1 VLELSI
7 FVENCILL
15 CYNKTKGVIMNI
27 YDENS
32 NEWFTK
38 SRSETLSNREPVRQ
52 IGNGI
57 SVENPALGLN
67 IYRNTFSIEDSKRY
81 INILESN
88 LSNNG
93 KYKWSEAQVT
103 NSTIPIKKAR
113 DCVDFKYKQEDL
125 GIKDHHNAELI
136 DLHEEIYQKL
146 KYCID
151 DYAKYW
157 GISVVYYEA
166 FNFVKYEGAGT
177 HFNIHADHGPAYN
190 CTVSAVIYINDE
202 YTGGDIEFPR
212 LDGLVHKPVV
222 GDIAVFPSNY
232 IYEHASLPMQSG
244 TKYCVVI
251 MTDIN
256 ELGHKQ

>member
-1 VLELSI
+1 
-7 FVENCILL
+7 
-15 CYNKTKGVIMNI
+15 MDI

-32 NEWFTK
+32 NHWFTK
-38 SRSETLSNREPVRQ
+38 DRSETTITRYPTRV
-52 IGNGI
+52 IGNNI
-57 SVENPALGLN
+57 VVENTALG
-67 IYRNTFSIEDSKRY
+67 IYLYKNTFSKADSERY
-81 INILESN
+81 IKILESN
-88 LSNNG
+88 LGGDG

-103 NSTIPIKKAR
+103 NSTVPIKKAR
-113 DCVDFKYKQEDL
+113 DAVDFKYKQENL
-125 GIKDHHNAELI
+125 GPRNETNAELI

-146 KYCID
+146 KYCVD

-157 GISVVYYEA
+157 GINVTYYEA

-190 CTVSAVIYINDE
+190 CTVSAVIYINEDYE
-202 YTGGDIEFPR
+202 GGDIKFPR
-212 LDGLVHKPVV
+212 LDNLVYAPKV

-232 IYEHASLPMQSG
+232 IYEHASLPMESG

-256 ELGHKQ
+256 ELGHK

>member
-1 VLELSI
+1 
-7 FVENCILL
+7 
-15 CYNKTKGVIMNI
+15 MDI

-32 NEWFTK
+32 NYWFTK
-38 SRSETLSNREPVRQ
+38 DRSETASNRVPVKSLTD
-52 IGNGI
+52 GI
-57 SVENPALGLN
+57 TAENLGLGLHV
-67 IYRNTFSIEDSKRY
+67 YHDTFSLEDSKRY
-81 INILESN
+81 INTLESN
-88 LSNNG
+88 LATGG

-103 NSTIPIKKAR
+103 NSTVPIKKAR
-113 DCVDFKYKQEDL
+113 DAVDFKYKQENL
-125 GIKDHHNAELI
+125 GPRDETNSELI

-157 GISVVYYEA
+157 GINVTYYEA

-190 CTVSAVIYINDE
+190 CTVSAVIYINDD
-202 YTGGDIEFPR
+202 YVGGDLKFPR
-212 LDGLVHKPVV
+212 LDNLVYKPRV

-232 IYEHASLPMQSG
+232 IYEHASLPMESG

-256 ELGHKQ
+256 ELSH

>member
-1 VLELSI
+1 
-7 FVENCILL
+7 
-15 CYNKTKGVIMNI
+15 MNS

-32 NEWFTK
+32 NHWFTK
-38 SRSETLSNREPVRQ
+38 DRSETASNRLSERQVDPVV
-52 IGNGI
+52 
-57 SVENPALGLN
+57 SVENLGLGLN
-67 IYRNTFSIEDSKRY
+67 VYHNTFSLEDSKRY

-88 LSNNG
+88 LSNG
-93 KYKWSEAQVT
+93 VKYKWSEAQVT
-103 NSTIPIKKAR
+103 NSTVPIKKAR
-113 DCVDFKYKQEDL
+113 DAVDFKYKQENL
-125 GIKDHHNAELI
+125 GPRDEHNAQLI
-136 DLHEEIYQKL
+136 DLHQEIYEKL

-157 GISVVYYEA
+157 GINVVYYEA

-190 CTVSAVIYINDE
+190 CTVSAVIYINDDYE
-202 YTGGDIEFPR
+202 GGDLKFPR
-212 LDGLVHKPVV
+212 LDNLVYKPRV

-232 IYEHASLPMQSG
+232 IYEHASLPMESG

-256 ELGHKQ
+256 ELGHQR